1 MEKLFI
7 KLAIILCF
15 LSILLGA
22 FASHLLKEFL
32 TESDLSSFLTGTRYQ
47 MFHGISILVLSLN
60 QKKFKEGL
68 SNVLI
73 IMITGTILFSFS
85 IYLLSTQ
92 SISNISISYLALLTP
107 IGGLLMICSWA
118 MLLFQ
123 IKNNT

>member
-1 MEKLFI
+1 MHKLFI
-7 KLAIILCF
+7 KLSIILCF
-15 LSILLGA
+15 ISILLGA

-32 TESDLSSFLTGTRYQ
+32 TESNLSSFLTGTRYQ

-60 QKKFKEGL
+60 HKKFKEGL
-68 SNVLI
+68 STILI
-73 IMITGTILFSFS
+73 TMITGTILFSFS

-92 SISNISISYLALLTP
+92 SISNISVSYLALLTP
-107 IGGLLMICSWA
+107 IGGILLICSWI